1 LVSSSPY
8 TAIVNGTLVPSVNL
22 SASPSGA
29 ICAGTTVNFTATA
42 SNGGSSPNYQ
52 FFVNGVSVQN
62 GSSNTFSTNSLLDG
76 QSVTVEL
83 SSSESCASPSN
94 VNSAAYIASVSPQI
108 IYYRDADNDG
118 YSDGNSQSSCTGI
131 FGYKPASLLISI
143 NGDCNDN
150 NPAINPGALEICGNA
165 IDENCDG
172 LADGINSISLII
184 TQPSCNNNN
193 GVISVSGVNGGT
205 FPYAYSLD
213 GLNYSPVALFSTL
226 APGTYSVYVRDALS
240 CVYSESVNLNNVNGP
255 NCVPLT
261 KLRVQDCGKLNFNL
275 NSSII
280 ADQVSGA
287 SQYEFQ
293 IKDAADNNVLATIL
307 NPTRT
312 LAFSSVNPSIQ
323 WSTQYVVRV
332 RAYVGSSVGQY
343 GNACTI
349 GTISNPNNTVPS
361 TQLRALDCGNT
372 SLTLTSFIQANPVT
386 GATQYEFEFSQGA
399 TIVSTKLQSSLQC
412 NLGSLNPSLNWN
424 NTYTVRVRA
433 YISSLQGTY
442 GAPCNITIINDPA
455 LITIPPTQLVAAN
468 CGRLN
473 YNYSTG
479 GCAAVQVPNAT
490 QYEFQFLINNVIVG
504 TRISGTRVCNFN
516 QVIPALNPNLVYDCR
531 VRAIISGVAG
541 PFGAVCQIG
550 FAPGSRFGTQPE
562 DLELTDE
569 EVLGLN
575 ISSSMEIQLMPNP
588 YQGHSSLLISGN
600 AETYLI
606 RVFDLGGKLI
616 AEERLNQSQQTSV
629 GTNLSAGVYLL
640 EVSDPNG
647 NIARRKMVKTE

>member
-1 LVSSSPY
+1 
-8 TAIVNGTLVPSVNL
+8 
-22 SASPSGA
+22 
-29 ICAGTTVNFTATA
+29 
-42 SNGGSSPNYQ
+42 
-52 FFVNGVSVQN
+52 
-62 GSSNTFSTNSLLDG
+62 
-76 QSVTVEL
+76 
-83 SSSESCASPSN
+83 
-94 VNSAAYIASVSPQI
+94 
-108 IYYRDADNDG
+108 
-118 YSDGNSQSSCTGI
+118 
-131 FGYKPASLLISI
+131 
-143 NGDCNDN
+143 
-150 NPAINPGALEICGNA
+150 
-165 IDENCDG
+165 
-172 LADGINSISLII
+172 
-184 TQPSCNNNN
+184 
-193 GVISVSGVNGGT
+193 
-205 FPYAYSLD
+205 
-213 GLNYSPVALFSTL
+213 
-226 APGTYSVYVRDALS
+226 
-240 CVYSESVNLNNVNGP
+240 
-255 NCVPLT
+255 LT

-473 YNYSTG
+473 YNYSD
-479 GCAAVQVPNAT
+479 Q
-490 QYEFQFLINNVIVG
+490 
-504 TRISGTRVCNFN
+504 
-516 QVIPALNPNLVYDCR
+516 
-531 VRAIISGVAG
+531 
-541 PFGAVCQIG
+541 
-550 FAPGSRFGTQPE
+550 
-562 DLELTDE
+562 
-569 EVLGLN
+569 
-575 ISSSMEIQLMPNP
+575 
-588 YQGHSSLLISGN
+588 
-600 AETYLI
+600 
-606 RVFDLGGKLI
+606 
-616 AEERLNQSQQTSV
+616 
-629 GTNLSAGVYLL
+629 
-640 EVSDPNG
+640 
-647 NIARRKMVKTE
+647 